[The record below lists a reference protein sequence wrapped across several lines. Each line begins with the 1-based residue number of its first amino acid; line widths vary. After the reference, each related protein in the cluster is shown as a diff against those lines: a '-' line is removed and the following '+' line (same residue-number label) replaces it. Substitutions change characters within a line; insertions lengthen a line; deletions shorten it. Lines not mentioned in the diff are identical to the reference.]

1 MGRWAYLDSDE
12 ERLPEG
18 MRRVAYDADTQT
30 YTYED
35 AEGEMWEGVPGAKYG
50 RLHRVSRD
58 SHRAPPLPVFESDDK
73 DIDGDEPEYVLHD
86 PDDDIGTKD
95 NNETTF
101 DSILSKESLTTEPN
115 DSHTTEPKK
124 AYMKRWNSL
133 SRAATKF
140 IPKLPPLPG
149 DSRAAPPEGDGH
161 SQRSSGETLK
171 VSTSLPR
178 RRAST
183 ISTITR
189 GVADGVKQMFAEQSE
204 YRAHRAR

>member
-1 MGRWAYLDSDE
+1 MGRWAHLDSDE

-35 AEGEMWEGVPGAKYG
+35 SQGVKWEGVPGARYG
-50 RLHRVSRD
+50 RLRRVD
-58 SHRAPPLPVFESDDK
+58 QNPNRAPPLPVFESDDK
-73 DIDGDEPEYVLHD
+73 EIMGDEPVYVLHD
-86 PDDDIGTKD
+86 SDDDDEKKG
-95 NNETTF
+95 NNKTF
-101 DSILSKESLTTEPN
+101 DEILKENPPTTEPQ
-115 DSHTTEPKK
+115 K

-133 SRAATKF
+133 SRAATKY

-149 DSRAAPPEGDGH
+149 GGH
-161 SQRSSGETLK
+161 GVESGVGVQKVGITTDNPLASSL
-171 VSTSLPR
+171 R

-183 ISTITR
+183 MSAITR
-189 GVADGVKQMFAEQSE
+189 EVAGGVKQMFAEESE